1 MRLPR
6 TNQVGNLVTR
16 RRPRPGDP
24 FGIASIRL
32 SHLGRAATGATPVSH
47 EGERFVSFK
56 RFSVVLT
63 TFNRSEILP
72 RAVSSVLSQIEVDL
86 ELVVVNDGSTDGTK
100 SYLAGIADPRVV
112 VVNRENGGLSA
123 ARNTGIAQ
131 ASGDWITFLDD
142 DDMALPHWLAGF
154 RELVDDNAGIVCC
167 GAEYRNRDGL
177 LVSTVLPDSMGPL
190 YEEQIGTRIAGTF
203 AVRSDL
209 LREVEGYDE
218 RMTCSHQSEL
228 LMRLIPAMLSH
239 GLQMRST
246 DRILLMCESRSATDR
261 PMSSPSAL
269 YRGTRILLDKH
280 HGKLVQHP
288 KNLAAYS
295 GIVGVSAARLG
306 LWREARRAF
315 LTAARAEPSRLRHW
329 MRLAAAMFPRVGRRV
344 WDVTS
349 YEEASA

>member
-1 MRLPR
+1 
-6 TNQVGNLVTR
+6 
-16 RRPRPGDP
+16 
-24 FGIASIRL
+24 
-32 SHLGRAATGATPVSH
+32 
-47 EGERFVSFK
+47 VSFK
-56 RFSVVLT
+56 RVSVVLT

-72 RAVSSVLSQIEVDL
+72 RAVNSVLSQGQVDL
-86 ELVVVNDGSTDGTK
+86 ELVVVNDGSSDGTK
-100 SYLAGIADPRVV
+100 SYLAGIVDSRVV
-112 VVNRENGGLSA
+112 VVNRENGGLGA
-123 ARNTGIAQ
+123 ARNTGIAR

-142 DDMALPHWLAGF
+142 DDMALPHWLGGF
-154 RELVDDNAGIVCC
+154 SELVDKNAGIVCC

-177 LVSTVLPDSMGPL
+177 LISTVLPESMGPL
-190 YEEQIGTRIAGTF
+190 YEEQVGTRIAGTF

-239 GLQMRST
+239 GLQIRST
-246 DRILLMCESRSATDR
+246 DRILVMCESRSATDR

-269 YRGTRILLDKH
+269 YRGTQILLDKH

-306 LWREARRAF
+306 LWSEARRAF

-349 YEEASA
+349 YQDASA

>member
-1 MRLPR
+1 
-6 TNQVGNLVTR
+6 
-16 RRPRPGDP
+16 
-24 FGIASIRL
+24 
-32 SHLGRAATGATPVSH
+32 LGRAATGATPVSH
-47 EGERFVSFK
+47 EGERFVIFK
-56 RFSVVLT
+56 RISVVLT
-63 TFNRSEILP
+63 TFNRSELLHK
-72 RAVSSVLSQIEVDL
+72 AVSSVLGQVEVDL

-112 VVNRENGGLSA
+112 VVNRENGGLSS
-123 ARNTGIAQ
+123 ARNSGIAQ

-190 YEEQIGTRIAGTF
+190 YEEQVGTRIAGTF
-203 AVRSDL
+203 AVRADL

-228 LMRLIPAMLSH
+228 LMRLIPAMLSR

-246 DRILLMCESRSATDR
+246 DKILLICESRSATDR
-261 PMSSPSAL
+261 PMSSPLAL

-306 LWREARRAF
+306 LWSEARRAF

-329 MRLAAAMFPRVGRRV
+329 ARLVAAMFPRVGRRV